1 MDLEEGNSFDL
12 EKLNEDVLFA
22 SLPLLIHSPEWPA
35 VFQVGAHAVVFRFLL
50 RVLIAPRLGC
60 DFTEGAIR
68 LFHHANGP
76 RISLLRWIVWRWNGN
91 RQIPTDDMRGLKSLA
106 WWIFAS
112 VWWWNA
118 DRGINRSFCLMAKHF
133 VLESNHLES
142 DYKTTEDH
150 TYLSTDLRALC
161 FSRDQWRS
169 WILTHHQVPQELC
182 DMLPESQWVYVSKQ
196 GASRSRWDWIILLRE
211 FDPLRYSVGSWLKGQ
226 NPLLFARPTHDPS
239 IFMVPNARRSRLCL
253 LPSVRDLRW
262 LKILNLQDRSANT
275 KCDQCCGRLGSLIF
289 EPKDYGAKFEY
300 QKIATFSNKWQN
312 WFTYLVPEN
321 FGGPSQVGVLSG
333 KGCDMKI
340 PAAAKVLALNHRVNS
355 QAWPCGLQCQ
365 CTFCLR
371 DDVQYYAT
379 RF

>member
-22 SLPLLIHSPEWPA
+22 SLPLLIHSLEWPA

-118 DRGINRSFCLMAKHF
+118 ILLLVDADRGINRSFCLIAKHF

-150 TYLSTDLRALC
+150 TYLSTDLRALS

-169 WILTHHQVPQELC
+169 WILTHQQVPQELC
-182 DMLPESQWVYVSKQ
+182 DMLPESQWVYVLKQ
-196 GASRSRWDWIILLRE
+196 EADGIESYC
-211 FDPLRYSVGSWLKGQ
+211 FV
-226 NPLLFARPTHDPS
+226 
-239 IFMVPNARRSRLCL
+239 
-253 LPSVRDLRW
+253 
-262 LKILNLQDRSANT
+262 
-275 KCDQCCGRLGSLIF
+275 SLIHF
-289 EPKDYGAKFEY
+289 DTLLDHGSRGR
-300 QKIATFSNKWQN
+300 I
-312 WFTYLVPEN
+312 L
-321 FGGPSQVGVLSG
+321 
-333 KGCDMKI
+333 C
-340 PAAAKVLALNHRVNS
+340 
-355 QAWPCGLQCQ
+355 
-365 CTFCLR
+365 CLR
-371 DDVQYYAT
+371 VPPTILPFSWSPTPGAPDFACCLQSGTWDGSKY
-379 RF
+379 

>member
-182 DMLPESQWVYVSKQ
+182 DMLPESQWVYVSNQ

-226 NPLLFARPTHDPS
+226 NPLLFASPTHDPS

-253 LPSVRDLRW
+253 LPSVRDLEMAQNIEPPRSVCQYQVW
-262 LKILNLQDRSANT
+262 SMLWSAWQPNFWAKGLWRKIWV
-275 KCDQCCGRLGSLIF
+275 
-289 EPKDYGAKFEY
+289 PKDSNVFKQMAK
-300 QKIATFSNKWQN
+300 
-312 WFTYLVPEN
+312 LVHLSCARKLW
-321 FGGPSQVGVLSG
+321 GP
-333 KGCDMKI
+333 
-340 PAAAKVLALNHRVNS
+340 
-355 QAWPCGLQCQ
+355 
-365 CTFCLR
+365 
-371 DDVQYYAT
+371 
-379 RF
+379 